1 MLTMNDFV
9 VEVLKTILKNVSET
23 SCTKEV
29 LFKNIKNDL
38 DEDIE
43 EYDVNPILE
52 KSFELN
58 IIKELNGGLLLLT
71 EHGRELM
78 FNNNTS
84 INDFWCNQKYKETTE
99 KFQIQETPF
108 ASKHFETLNLL
119 IKAYDE
125 YSINLRKYLKSLLLG
140 MNPYK
145 FEQLVIDVLVKI
157 KEAPLGE
164 VTKKSGDGGIDGLL
178 YRTFLKQGEIP
189 VQIKRYSENNL
200 VGEQDIRDFIGAWSQ
215 KHNNGAYFVTTS
227 NYTNKA
233 KTKSIERGITLIDGN
248 LLVDLMIN
256 HLIGLQETNG
266 LKFCLTPLL
275 EFFG

>member
-23 SCTKEV
+23 SCTKEK
-29 LFKNIKNDL
+29 LIKNIKNDL

-43 EYDVNPILE
+43 DYDVNPILE
-52 KSFELN
+52 KTFELN

-71 EHGRELM
+71 EYGRE
-78 FNNNTS
+78 FVINTDTNIS
-84 INDFWCNQKYKETTE
+84 DFWCNQNYKEAFE
-99 KFQIQETPF
+99 KLQIQETPF
-108 ASKHFETLNLL
+108 ASKHFETLNSL
-119 IKAYDE
+119 IKVYDE
-125 YSINLRKYLKSLLLG
+125 YSTNLRKYLKSLLLS
-140 MNPYK
+140 MSPYK
-145 FEQLVIDVLVKI
+145 FEQLVIDVLVTT

-178 YRTFLKQGEIP
+178 YRTLLKQGEIP

-215 KHNNGAYFVTTS
+215 KHSNGAYFVTTS

-233 KTKSIERGITLIDGN
+233 KIKSKERGIILIDGN

-256 HLIGLQETNG
+256 HRFGLQETNS
-266 LKFCLTPLL
+266 LKFCLTPSL
-275 EFFG
+275 EFFS